1 MNPKSW
7 RSRAIAIII
16 AFIIAIT
23 TFFGSTSYTAAQS
36 GDPYNQPAGGMT
48 IHIVQRGENLFRIAM
63 QYGTTVDAISAA
75 NGITDPR
82 TIAVGQR
89 LLIPNA
95 QVDATGAQVAH
106 VVQPGDTL
114 DTLTRLYQTSAADLA
129 ADNAITNPAQLYV
142 GQPLTIRQGT
152 VTADA
157 SESGVPYRVAPGEN
171 LYRIALDRGIT
182 LNTLLEANDL
192 TLPAAVFPGQR
203 LWIPG
208 SSASAVV
215 ADLPLPFAALSV
227 LPTPPVQG
235 QTVEI
240 HVTTTGS
247 GTVSGTFLGDPLT
260 IMAQDATNFYAL
272 VGIDRFTTPGIYA
285 LVLSAAADGTQST
298 LTLRVKIDSG
308 GYSSESIVLEPALM
322 DLLNPTITEP
332 EWQRLVQV
340 TSAYTSQ
347 RNFSG
352 VMGLPSSGAITSQYG
367 TQRDYN
373 SGALNT
379 FHSGTDF
386 GGAPGSPIV
395 APAAG
400 IVMLAEL
407 LTVRGNATIID
418 HGWGI
423 YTGYWHQ
430 SEIFVKPGDVV
441 AAGQVIGTI
450 GSTGRVTGPHLHWEL
465 WVSGVQVDPM
475 QWVRQSFP

>member
-1 MNPKSW
+1 MNA
-7 RSRAIAIII
+7 RNRHAGIVACFIII
-16 AFIIAIT
+16 WVLVS
-23 TFFGSTSYTAAQS
+23 GRSYTAAQS
-36 GDPYNQPAGGMT
+36 GDPYSQPSSGMT

-63 QYGTTVDAISAA
+63 QYGTTVEAISAG

-82 TIAVGQR
+82 VIAVGQR

-95 QVDATGAQVAH
+95 QANATGARVLH
-106 VVQPGDTL
+106 VIQPGDTL
-114 DTLTRLYQTSAADLA
+114 DTLTRLYHTTDAELA
-129 ADNAITNPAQLYV
+129 AANAITNPAQLYV
-142 GQPLTIRQGT
+142 GQSLTNSQGT
-152 VTADA
+152 AIEHA
-157 SESGVPYRVAPGEN
+157 SDSGLPHRVAPGEN
-171 LYRIALDRGIT
+171 LYRIALDHHVT
-182 LNTLLEANDL
+182 LNALLAANDL
-192 TLPAAVFPGQR
+192 TLPVAVFTGQR
-203 LWIPG
+203 LWIP
-208 SSASAVV
+208 SSSPSATV
-215 ADLPLPFAALSV
+215 ADLPLPFVSLSL

-235 QTVEI
+235 ETAEI
-240 HVTTTGS
+240 HVTTTGP
-247 GTVSGTFLGDPLT
+247 GAVSGTFLGAPLS
-260 IMAQDATNFYAL
+260 ILAQDATNFYAL
-272 VGIDRFTTPGIYA
+272 IGIDRFTQPGIYA
-285 LVLSAAADGTQST
+285 LVLSAAADDGTQST

-308 GYSSESIVLEPALM
+308 GYSSETITLDASMM

-340 TSAYTSQ
+340 TSAYTPQ
-347 RNFSG
+347 RTFDG

-400 IVMLAEL
+400 VVVLAEP

-418 HGWGI
+418 HGWGV

-430 SEIFVKPGDVV
+430 SEILVRPGDVV
-441 AAGQVIGTI
+441 AAGQVIGYV

-465 WVSGVQVDPM
+465 WVGGVQVDPM